1 MSDKKISELPSA
13 TTLTDSDLSPMV
25 QGVSSIAETRSVSLA
40 QLRTGLL
47 IERPMHVRDF
57 GAVGDGTTDDT
68 PAIQAAIDAASAQGG
83 GTVLLGPRRYVIASA
98 ELLLRENVQL
108 VGQQHQGGWR
118 TNGNFATVR
127 YALLVDA
134 ARTIRL
140 QRNAGLHGIAV
151 LRRGMTAP
159 TTLRQGLDAA
169 NAFAGTA
176 ITIGNGSGGNSAGN
190 GADTSLTR
198 LLILGFNWG
207 IYSDAN
213 ARVRICDILGDC
225 TNGLYLGRSFDVSRV
240 SEVNWHPLV
249 TTARSWSN
257 TRLLIAAVDNNGT
270 GQFRITTA
278 TAHGLATGDIVNIAE
293 VRLSGAPT
301 LYGRWTVTAVD
312 ATRLDLQG
320 SSFAAGWSSGGAVY
334 VNANRRLG
342 SAFVVNNSDMA
353 SFDNCFEY
361 GHEIGFDVQD
371 EAHSCHFSNIG
382 TDGWNDM
389 ADPQTIG
396 IRIGG
401 TSLRTKVV
409 GGFLSSKGCSVQVST
424 TGAEQHELIGVNVT
438 GGARRI
444 AEVLSGQIT
453 FSGCD
458 FTGATGTG
466 NATVSAIHLG
476 SGAGSVVVTG
486 CDTSA
491 VTFTADSA
499 AAMQR
504 LQLAANR
511 PVPGSA
517 TTQRI
522 AAGRVELA
530 TISSAAALETRLSSD
545 TDGAVNIHRRST
557 TEGGQ
562 LRFHGLGTTPVA
574 SLTASNTELV
584 FQGEGSNTNA
594 ALVLGGSGMTQP
606 QTLRLRRLSATPA
619 VNDRLLALEA
629 SGNSSTGTER
639 VYARIAAL
647 AEAVTNAAESGAVII
662 ETRSAGALAERF
674 RLAANGTV
682 TLTGPLV
689 LPADP
694 TAALQAATR
703 QYVDNQ
709 FTERRFTS
717 VLLSASTALSHA
729 SHNARMLVANPGT
742 TGLSLNWASTGDGF
756 SCSVINRSG
765 ADLPLTLVGFTA
777 TTPANS
783 DGFTKIRSGGVATLL
798 AYSPDG
804 GTTRICHLTG
814 AGAP

>member
-1 MSDKKISELPSA
+1 MSDKKISELPAA
-13 TTLTDSDLSPMV
+13 TTLSDTDLTPVV
-25 QGVSSIAETRSVSLA
+25 QGVSSFAETRGASLT
-40 QLRTGLL
+40 QLRAGVLA
-47 IERPMHVRDF
+47 ERSLHVRDF
-57 GAVGDGTTDDT
+57 GAVGDGVTDDT
-68 PAIQAAIDAASAQGG
+68 AALQAAIDAAFAQGG
-83 GTVLLGPRRYVIASA
+83 GTVRLGPRRYLIASA
-98 ELLLRENVQL
+98 ELLLREHVQL
-108 VGQQHQGGWR
+108 VGQPHLGGWR

-134 ARTIRL
+134 ARTVRL
-140 QRNAGLHGIAV
+140 QRNAGLHGVAL
-151 LRRGMTAP
+151 LRRGLTAP
-159 TTLRQGLDAA
+159 NSLRQGLDAA

-190 GADTSLTR
+190 GADTTLSR

-213 ARVRICDILGDC
+213 ARVRISDILGDC

-249 TTARSWSN
+249 TTSRSWSN
-257 TRLLIAAVDNNGT
+257 TRLLIAAVADNGA

-278 TAHGLATGDIVNIAE
+278 TAHGLSTGDLVNVAE
-293 VRLSGAPT
+293 VRTSGAPA
-301 LYGRWTVTAVD
+301 LYGRWTVTVVD
-312 ATRLDLQG
+312 STRLDLQG

-334 VNANRRLG
+334 VNPNRRLG
-342 SAFVVNNSDMA
+342 SAFVVNDCDMA

-371 EAHSCHFSNIG
+371 EAHSCNFTNIG
-382 TDGWNDM
+382 TDGWVDM
-389 ADPQTIG
+389 ADPLTIG
-396 IRIGG
+396 LRIGG
-401 TSLRTKVV
+401 TALRTKVF
-409 GGFLSSKGCSVQVST
+409 GGFLSSKGCSVQIST
-424 TGAEQHELIGVNVT
+424 TGGEQHELIGVNVT

-444 AEVLSGQIT
+444 AEVLSGQVS
-453 FSGCD
+453 FVGCD
-458 FTGATGTG
+458 FTGAAGTG
-466 NATVSAIHLG
+466 NATISAIHLG
-476 SGAGSVVVTG
+476 SGAGSVLVTG
-486 CDTSA
+486 CDTGA

-511 PVPGSA
+511 PGAATA
-517 TTQRI
+517 TTQRL
-522 AAGRVELA
+522 AAGRIELA
-530 TISSAAALETRLSSD
+530 TVSAAAALETRLSSD
-545 TDGAVNIHRRST
+545 TDGAVTLHRRST
-557 TEGGQ
+557 TEGAQ
-562 LRFHGLGTTPVA
+562 LRFHGTGTAPVA

-584 FQGEGSNTNA
+584 FQGEGSNGNA

-606 QTLRLRRLSATPA
+606 QTLRLRRLSASPA
-619 VNDRLLALEA
+619 ANDRLLALEA
-629 SGNSSTGTER
+629 GGNSSTGTER

-647 AEAVTNAAESGAVII
+647 AESVTNNAESGAII
-662 ETRSAGALAERF
+662 LETRSSGTLAERF

-717 VLLSASTALSHA
+717 VLLSAATALTQA

-777 TTPANS
+777 ATPANS
-783 DGFTKIRSGGVATLL
+783 DGFTRIRAGGVATLL
-798 AYSPDG
+798 VYSPDG

>member
-25 QGVSSIAETRSVSLA
+25 QGVGSFAETRSASLA
-40 QLRTGLL
+40 QLRAGLL

-57 GAVGDGTTDDT
+57 GAAGDGITDDT
-68 PAIQAAIDAASAQGG
+68 AAIQAAIDAAAAQGG
-83 GTVLLGPRRYVIASA
+83 GTVLLGPRRYLIAAA

-108 VGQQHQGGWR
+108 QGQPHQGGWR
-118 TNGNFATVR
+118 TNGNYTALR

-134 ARTIRL
+134 ARTVRL
-140 QRNAGLHGIAV
+140 QRNAGLHGVAL
-151 LRRGMTAP
+151 LRRGLTAP
-159 TTLRQGLDAA
+159 NSLRQGLDAA

-176 ITIGNGSGGNSAGN
+176 ITIGNGSGGNSPGN
-190 GADTSLTR
+190 GADTALSR

-207 IYSDAN
+207 IYSEGN
-213 ARVRICDILGDC
+213 ARVRINDILGDC

-249 TTARSWSN
+249 TTSRSWSN
-257 TRLLIAAVDNNGT
+257 TRLLIAAVENNGT
-270 GQFRITTA
+270 GQFRVTTA
-278 TAHGLATGDIVNIAE
+278 TAHGLSTGDLVNIAE
-293 VRLSGAPT
+293 VRTSGAPG
-301 LYGRWTVTAVD
+301 LFGRWTVTAVD

-334 VNANRRLG
+334 VNPNRRLG
-342 SAFVVNNSDMA
+342 SAFVVNDCDMA

-371 EAHSCHFSNIG
+371 ESHSCNFTNIG

-389 ADPQTIG
+389 ADPLTIG
-396 IRIGG
+396 LRISG
-401 TSLRTKVV
+401 TALRTKVF
-409 GGFLSSKGCSVQVST
+409 GGFLSSKGCSVQIST
-424 TGAEQHELIGVNVT
+424 TGAEQHEVIGVNVT

-444 AEVLSGQIT
+444 AEVLSGQVT

-466 NATVSAIHLG
+466 NATISAIHLG
-476 SGAGSVVVTG
+476 SGAGSVIVTG
-486 CDTSA
+486 CDTSP

-511 PVPGSA
+511 PVAGTA
-517 TTQRI
+517 TTQRL
-522 AAGRVELA
+522 AAGRIELA
-530 TISSAAALETRLSSD
+530 TVSAAAALETRLSSD

-557 TEGGQ
+557 TDGAQ
-562 LRFHGLGTTPVA
+562 LRLHGTGTTPVA
-574 SLTASNTELV
+574 SLTASNTDIV
-584 FQGEGSNTNA
+584 FQGEGSNPNA

-606 QTLRLRRLSATPA
+606 QTLRLRRLSTTPA
-619 VNDRLLALEA
+619 ANDRLLALEA
-629 SGNSSTGTER
+629 GGNSSTGTER

-647 AEAVTNAAESGAVII
+647 AESVTNNAESGAII
-662 ETRSAGALAERF
+662 LETRSSGTLAERF

-709 FTERRFTS
+709 FTDRRFTS
-717 VLLSASTALSHA
+717 VLLSSATALSQA

-742 TGLSLNWASTGDGF
+742 SGLSLNWASTGDGF

-765 ADLPLTLVGFTA
+765 ADLPLTLTGFTA
-777 TTPANS
+777 ATPANS
-783 DGFTKIRSGGVATLL
+783 DGFTRIRSGGVATLL
-798 AYSPDG
+798 VYSPDG